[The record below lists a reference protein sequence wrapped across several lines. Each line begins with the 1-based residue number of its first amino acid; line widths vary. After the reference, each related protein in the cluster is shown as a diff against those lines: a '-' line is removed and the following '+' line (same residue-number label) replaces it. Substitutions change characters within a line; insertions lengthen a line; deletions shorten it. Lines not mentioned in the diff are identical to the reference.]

1 MQNSDLIKH
10 LEAIKYALERVIG
23 MAQAMADGQSHAR
36 AQDGPSFYSPGNDS
50 PGYAGLQL
58 NNVSCLAQKE
68 KSPTAE
74 QEDILNRRYG
84 KGSYVKRERKRTDG
98 SISVYYQGVFYLCG
112 KRVTVTARTQD
123 EIERKLNELWK
134 QKYKTTNDKG
144 KGYLLVTFIDEFWK
158 KKKGDLAERS
168 ATEYQRMLTIIKNH
182 FKHEVLKKIDEE
194 DVEDFLLKR
203 SPGTRVKYYDVLK
216 QIFSEA
222 LRQRR
227 VKENPCT
234 FVKRPRF
241 KSKKMRCYEFDEQN
255 WMLDALP
262 QDYAKL
268 FFVLCVTGMRISEA
282 LALTP
287 DDVKRNYILIN
298 KTVDTKTNK
307 VIFNTKNGEE
317 RKIVYLPCLSE
328 YLDLDFIKSV
338 SYRTLNRT
346 FQTFYKK
353 FNGVN
358 LHSTRHTYA
367 SVAHYVGI
375 DDKLLQNQ
383 LGHKTIA
390 MTQDTYTDLM
400 ITGTSPILDYFNELK
415 TVIKSAFRR

>member
-10 LEAIKYALERVIG
+10 LEAIKFALDRVIG
-23 MAQAMADGQSHAR
+23 MAQGMADSQTRTS
-36 AQDGPSFYSPGNDS
+36 AQDSPPFSFNGDDFAKTVN
-50 PGYAGLQL
+50 LQL
-58 NNVSCLAQKE
+58 NKVSCVNTKKALPADL
-68 KSPTAE
+68 
-74 QEDILNRRYG
+74 QEDFMNRRYG
-84 KGSYVKRERKRTDG
+84 KGSYIKRERTRCDG
-98 SISVYYQGVFYLCG
+98 TKYVYYQGAFYLNG
-112 KRVTVTARTQD
+112 KRINVTAKSCAEMET
-123 EIERKLNELWK
+123 KLNELWK
-134 QKYKTTNDKG
+134 QKYNTTNDKG
-144 KGYLLVTFIDEFWK
+144 KGYLLVTFIEEFWK
-158 KKKGDLAERS
+158 KKKSDLAERS

-182 FKHEVLKKIDEE
+182 FRHDILKKIDEE
-194 DVEDFLLKR
+194 DVEEFLQKR
-203 SPGTRVKYYDVLK
+203 SPGTRIKYYDVLK

-227 VKENPCT
+227 IKENPCSY
-234 FVKRPRF
+234 VKRPRF

-255 WMLDALP
+255 WMLASLP
-262 QDYAKL
+262 PDYAKL
-268 FFVLCVTGMRISEA
+268 FFVLCCTGMRISEA

-287 DDVKRNYILIN
+287 DDVKRNYILVN

-317 RKIVYLPCLSE
+317 RKIVYLPCLSN
-328 YLDLDFIKSV
+328 YLDLDFIGNV

-367 SVAHYVGI
+367 SVGHYVGI

-400 ITGTSPILDYFNELK
+400 ITGTSPILDYFKELK
-415 TVIKSAFRR
+415 DVIKSAFRR